1 MCCCRA
7 DHEHDETMKFQI
19 RFRKD
24 ISEEEKQKI
33 LNTKIFENKEAGGVR
48 NLYTE
53 TEERVNIGK
62 IEKYKIAGR
71 SMEIYKCVKF
81 MVDKKQ
87 D

>member
-1 MCCCRA
+1 M
-7 DHEHDETMKFQI
+7 
-19 RFRKD
+19 
-24 ISEEEKQKI
+24 
-33 LNTKIFENKEAGGVR
+33 
-48 NLYTE
+48 YTE